1 MLAFYQPNQVVS
13 CVVAAAMLSSK
24 YTVSEAEAEKSVLLG
39 ADYLALRAFMGWPIG
54 ANELQICVVLP
65 FLLITGKY
73 L

>member
-1 MLAFYQPNQVVS
+1 MS